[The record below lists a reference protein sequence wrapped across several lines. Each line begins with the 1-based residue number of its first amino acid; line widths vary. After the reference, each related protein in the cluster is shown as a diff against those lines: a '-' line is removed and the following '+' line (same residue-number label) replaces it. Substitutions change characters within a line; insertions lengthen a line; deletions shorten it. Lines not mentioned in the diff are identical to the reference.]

1 MKNLRNAALIL
12 ASLAVAILLGC
23 ASTSSPTS
31 LVDSLSSGLG
41 ISADQAAGGVGSV
54 LNYAQTKLE
63 PMDYQ
68 KVANTIPGAS
78 HYIQK
83 AADLGATTGPITDR
97 AGLSASLSKL
107 GLSPETGTKLTQ
119 EVVKYVDKMGG
130 KSVKG
135 LLYPLR

>member
-1 MKNLRNAALIL
+1 MRTLRFALVIL
-12 ASLAVAILLGC
+12 VFAFLSGC

-78 HYIQK
+78 HYIKK
-83 AADLGATTGPITDR
+83 AADLGATTGPITGTLCSR
-97 AGLSASLSKL
+97 RPPSRSAM
-107 GLSPETGTKLTQ
+107 GTPIALAWR
-119 EVVKYVDKMGG
+119 
-130 KSVKG
+130 S
-135 LLYPLR
+135 